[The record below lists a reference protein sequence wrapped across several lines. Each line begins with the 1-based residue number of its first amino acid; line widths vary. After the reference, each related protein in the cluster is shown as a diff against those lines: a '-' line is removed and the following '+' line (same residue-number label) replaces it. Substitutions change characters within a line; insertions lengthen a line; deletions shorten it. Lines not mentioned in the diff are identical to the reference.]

1 MGWFKNVMDEAAVRN
16 YVNAS
21 DAASNM
27 KAGLVEQAMTAVG
40 HVLGRA
46 AGGAAIGAGVNG
58 YEYSQTGMGY
68 GGSFS
73 MTESVLSGAAVGA
86 IGGGIVG
93 GFGAKKAAMS
103 VTANANRINKNLAKA
118 EDRMLERGLGVAGRN
133 TRMGLTEKVNASN
146 RIDSDRSIN
155 TPKNPPRSTQTAQ
168 MTQPLNPV
176 NHTVQAPQPAGKKK
190 KKRR

>member
-73 MTESVLSGAAVGA
+73 MTESVISGAAVGA